1 MSANTAKIVILTIVS
16 TAVLLTA
23 YHFCFSCPH
32 ISSETQKRSETQQAV
47 AQAASDIEQRQA
59 ERSRR
64 EMAVAASEISQN
76 EISQNEIS
84 QNEISQANEQA
95 VKNAVRNKI
104 LFEGISSVSGLRT
117 DIAIFLADHGRM
129 PDSLN
134 EIGWEGGVTSVT
146 LSSIRMR
153 VGGILVLSF
162 NPEKLRGTIILTPQT
177 NIEAGMITGWDCT
190 SPDIDF
196 IAEALPECRYQR

>member
-16 TAVLLTA
+16 IAVLLTA

-32 ISSETQKRSETQQAV
+32 ISSETQQRSETQQVV
-47 AQAASDIEQRQA
+47 AQAASDIKQRQT
-59 ERSRR
+59 EQSRR
-64 EMAVAASEISQN
+64 EMAVAASELSHD
-76 EISQNEIS
+76 EIR
-84 QNEISQANEQA
+84 QANEQA

-104 LFEGISSVSGLRT
+104 LFEGISSAGGLRT

-129 PDSLN
+129 PNSLN
-134 EIGWEGGVTSVT
+134 EIGWAGGVTSVN
-146 LSSIRMR
+146 LSAIEMR
-153 VGGILVLSF
+153 SGGILALHF

-177 NIEAGMITGWDCT
+177 NMEAGMIIGWSCT

>member
-1 MSANTAKIVILTIVS
+1 MPPNTAKTILTITVS
-16 TAVLLTA
+16 IAVLLTA

-47 AQAASDIEQRQA
+47 TKAASDIEQRQA

-64 EMAVAASEISQN
+64 EMAVAASETIQN
-76 EISQNEIS
+76 EIR
-84 QNEISQANEQA
+84 QANEQA
-95 VKNAVRNKI
+95 AKNAVRNKI
-104 LFEGISSVSGLRT
+104 LFDGVSSVSGLRT
-117 DIAIFLADHGRM
+117 DIALFLADHGRM

>member
-1 MSANTAKIVILTIVS
+1 MSANTNTVILTIVS

-32 ISSETQKRSETQQAV
+32 ISSETQQVVT
-47 AQAASDIEQRQA
+47 QAASDIEQRQT
-59 ERSRR
+59 EQNRR
-64 EMAVAASEISQN
+64 EMAVAASEIIHD
-76 EISQNEIS
+76 EIR
-84 QNEISQANEQA
+84 QANEQA
-95 VKNAVRNKI
+95 AKNAVRNKI

-117 DIAIFLADHGRM
+117 DIALFLADHGRM

-153 VGGILVLSF
+153 VDGILVLSF

-177 NIEAGMITGWDCT
+177 NMEALMITGWDCT

-196 IAEALPECRYQR
+196 ITEALPECRYQR

>member
-16 TAVLLTA
+16 IAVLLTA

-32 ISSETQKRSETQQAV
+32 ISSETQQRSETQQVV
-47 AQAASDIEQRQA
+47 AQAASDIKQRQT
-59 ERSRR
+59 EQSRR
-64 EMAVAASEISQN
+64 EMAVAASEISHD
-76 EISQNEIS
+76 EIR
-84 QNEISQANEQA
+84 QANEQA
-95 VKNAVRNKI
+95 AKNAVRNRI

-177 NIEAGMITGWDCT
+177 NIEAGMITDWDCT

-196 IAEALPECRYQR
+196 ITEALPECRYQR

>member
-32 ISSETQKRSETQQAV
+32 ISSETHQRSETRQAV

-59 ERSRR
+59 ERNRR
-64 EMAVAASEISQN
+64 EIAVAASETIQN
-76 EISQNEIS
+76 EIR
-84 QNEISQANEQA
+84 QASEQA

>member
-32 ISSETQKRSETQQAV
+32 ISSETQQRSETQQVV
-47 AQAASDIEQRQA
+47 AQAASDIKQRQT
-59 ERSRR
+59 EQSRR
-64 EMAVAASEISQN
+64 EMAVAASEISHD
-76 EISQNEIS
+76 EIR
-84 QNEISQANEQA
+84 QANEQA
-95 VKNAVRNKI
+95 VKNVVRNKI
-104 LFEGISSVSGLRT
+104 LFDGFSSVSGLRT

-177 NIEAGMITGWDCT
+177 NIEAGMITDWDCT

>member
-32 ISSETQKRSETQQAV
+32 ISSETPKRSETQQAV
-47 AQAASDIEQRQA
+47 APAASDIEQRQA
-59 ERSRR
+59 ERRRR
-64 EMAVAASEISQN
+64 EMAVAASEISHD
-76 EISQNEIS
+76 EIR
-84 QNEISQANEQA
+84 QANEQA
-95 VKNAVRNKI
+95 AKNAVRNKI
-104 LFEGISSVSGLRT
+104 LFDGFSSASGLRT

-177 NIEAGMITGWDCT
+177 NIEAGMIIGWSCT

>member
-32 ISSETQKRSETQQAV
+32 ISSETPKRSETQQAV
-47 AQAASDIEQRQA
+47 AKAASDIEQRQA

-64 EMAVAASEISQN
+64 EIAVAASEISQN
-76 EISQNEIS
+76 EIR
-84 QNEISQANEQA
+84 QANEQA
-95 VKNAVRNKI
+95 AKNAVRNKI

-117 DIAIFLADHGRM
+117 DIAIFLADHARM

-177 NIEAGMITGWDCT
+177 NMEALMITGWDCT

-196 IAEALPECRYQR
+196 ITEALPECRYQR

>member
-23 YHFCFSCPH
+23 YHFCFSRPA
-32 ISSETQKRSETQQAV
+32 ISRETQQAV

-64 EMAVAASEISQN
+64 EIAVAASEIIHD
-76 EISQNEIS
+76 EIR
-84 QNEISQANEQA
+84 QANEQA

-104 LFEGISSVSGLRT
+104 LFEGISSAGGLRT

-129 PDSLN
+129 PNSLN
-134 EIGWEGGVTSVT
+134 EIGWAGGVTSVN
-146 LSSIRMR
+146 LSAIEMR
-153 VGGILVLSF
+153 SGGILALHF

-177 NIEAGMITGWDCT
+177 NMEALMIIGWSCT

>member
-16 TAVLLTA
+16 TAGLLTA

-32 ISSETQKRSETQQAV
+32 ISSETQQRSETQQVV
-47 AQAASDIEQRQA
+47 AQAASDIKQRQT
-59 ERSRR
+59 EQSRR
-64 EMAVAASEISQN
+64 EMAVAASEISHD
-76 EISQNEIS
+76 EIR
-84 QNEISQANEQA
+84 QANEQA
-95 VKNAVRNKI
+95 AKNAVRNKI

-177 NIEAGMITGWDCT
+177 NIEAGMITDWDCA

>member
-16 TAVLLTA
+16 IAVLLTA

-32 ISSETQKRSETQQAV
+32 ISSETQQRSETQQVV
-47 AQAASDIEQRQA
+47 AQAASDIKQRQT
-59 ERSRR
+59 EQSRR
-64 EMAVAASEISQN
+64 EMAVAASEISHD
-76 EISQNEIS
+76 EIR
-84 QNEISQANEQA
+84 QANEQA
-95 VKNAVRNKI
+95 AKNAVRNKI

-117 DIAIFLADHGRM
+117 DIAIFLADHARM

-177 NIEAGMITGWDCT
+177 NIEAGMITDWDCT

>member
-1 MSANTAKIVILTIVS
+1 MSANTAKIIIIAAAG
-16 TAVLLTA
+16 TATVLAA

-32 ISSETQKRSETQQAV
+32 ISSETQQRRETQQAV

-64 EMAVAASEISQN
+64 EIAVAASEIIHD
-76 EISQNEIS
+76 EIR
-84 QNEISQANEQA
+84 QANEQA
-95 VKNAVRNKI
+95 AKNAVRNKI
-104 LFEGISSVSGLRT
+104 LFDGFSSASGLRT
-117 DIAIFLADHGRM
+117 DVAIFLADHGRM

-134 EIGWEGGVTSVT
+134 EIGWAGGVTSVT

-153 VGGILVLSF
+153 VGGILVLHF

>member
-1 MSANTAKIVILTIVS
+1 MSANTAKIVILAIVS

-32 ISSETQKRSETQQAV
+32 ISSETQQRSETQQVV
-47 AQAASDIEQRQA
+47 AQAASDIKQRQT
-59 ERSRR
+59 EQSRR
-64 EMAVAASEISQN
+64 EMAVAASEISHD
-76 EISQNEIS
+76 EIR
-84 QNEISQANEQA
+84 QANEQA
-95 VKNAVRNKI
+95 AKNAVRNKI

-177 NIEAGMITGWDCT
+177 NIEAGMITDWDCT

>member
-1 MSANTAKIVILTIVS
+1 MSANTAKIVILTVVS
-16 TAVLLTA
+16 TAALLIA

-32 ISSETQKRSETQQAV
+32 ISSETQRRSETQQAV
-47 AQAASDIEQRQA
+47 AQVASDIEQRQA
-59 ERSRR
+59 ERRR
-64 EMAVAASEISQN
+64 EMAVAASEISHD
-76 EISQNEIS
+76 EIR
-84 QNEISQANEQA
+84 QANEQA
-95 VKNAVRNKI
+95 AKNAVRNKI
-104 LFEGISSVSGLRT
+104 LFDGFSSASGLRT

-177 NIEAGMITGWDCT
+177 NIEAGMITDWDCT

>member
-32 ISSETQKRSETQQAV
+32 ISSETQQAV
-47 AQAASDIEQRQA
+47 AQAASDIEQPQA
-59 ERSRR
+59 EQSRH
-64 EMAVAASEISQN
+64 EIAVAASEISHD
-76 EISQNEIS
+76 EIRK
-84 QNEISQANEQA
+84 ANEQA

-104 LFEGISSVSGLRT
+104 LFDGFSSASGLRT

-177 NIEAGMITGWDCT
+177 NIEAGMITDWDCT

>member
-16 TAVLLTA
+16 IAVLLTA

-32 ISSETQKRSETQQAV
+32 ISSETQQRSETQQVV
-47 AQAASDIEQRQA
+47 AQAASDIKQRQT
-59 ERSRR
+59 EQSRR
-64 EMAVAASEISQN
+64 EMAVAASEISHD
-76 EISQNEIS
+76 EIR
-84 QNEISQANEQA
+84 QANEQA
-95 VKNAVRNKI
+95 AKNAVRNRI

-177 NIEAGMITGWDCT
+177 NIEAGMITDWDCT

>member
-32 ISSETQKRSETQQAV
+32 ISIETQQRSETQQAV
-47 AQAASDIEQRQA
+47 AQAASDIEQRQT
-59 ERSRR
+59 EQSHR
-64 EMAVAASEISQN
+64 EMAVAASEISHD
-76 EISQNEIS
+76 EIRK
-84 QNEISQANEQA
+84 ANEQA
-95 VKNAVRNKI
+95 AKNAVRNKI

-177 NIEAGMITGWDCT
+177 NIEARMITGWDCT

>member
-16 TAVLLTA
+16 IAVLLTA

-32 ISSETQKRSETQQAV
+32 ISSETQQRSETQQVV
-47 AQAASDIEQRQA
+47 AQAASDIKQRQA

-64 EMAVAASEISQN
+64 EIAVAASEISHD
-76 EISQNEIS
+76 EIRK
-84 QNEISQANEQA
+84 ANEQA
-95 VKNAVRNKI
+95 AKNAVRNKI
-104 LFEGISSVSGLRT
+104 LFDGFSSASGLRT
-117 DIAIFLADHGRM
+117 DIALFLADHGRM

-162 NPEKLRGTIILTPQT
+162 NPEKLRGTIILTPKT
-177 NIEAGMITGWDCT
+177 NIEAGMITDWDCT

>member
-1 MSANTAKIVILTIVS
+1 MSANTAKIVILTIAS
-16 TAVLLTA
+16 TVVLLTA

-32 ISSETQKRSETQQAV
+32 SSETQKRSETQQAV

-59 ERSRR
+59 EQSRR
-64 EMAVAASEISQN
+64 EMAVAASEISHDK
-76 EISQNEIS
+76 IR
-84 QNEISQANEQA
+84 QANEQA

-104 LFEGISSVSGLRT
+104 LFDGFSSASGLRT

-177 NIEAGMITGWDCT
+177 NIEAGMITDWDCT

>member
-32 ISSETQKRSETQQAV
+32 ISSETQQRSETQQVV
-47 AQAASDIEQRQA
+47 AQAASDIKQRQT
-59 ERSRR
+59 EQSRR
-64 EMAVAASEISQN
+64 EMAVAASEISHD
-76 EISQNEIS
+76 EIR
-84 QNEISQANEQA
+84 QANEQA
-95 VKNAVRNKI
+95 VKNAVRNRI
-104 LFEGISSVSGLRT
+104 LFEGISSAGGLRT

-146 LSSIRMR
+146 LSAIEMR
-153 VGGILVLSF
+153 SGGILALHF

-177 NIEAGMITGWDCT
+177 NMEALMIIGWSCT

>member
-1 MSANTAKIVILTIVS
+1 M
-16 TAVLLTA
+16 
-23 YHFCFSCPH
+23 
-32 ISSETQKRSETQQAV
+32 
-47 AQAASDIEQRQA
+47 
-59 ERSRR
+59 
-64 EMAVAASEISQN
+64 
-76 EISQNEIS
+76 
-84 QNEISQANEQA
+84 
-95 VKNAVRNKI
+95 RNKI

>member
-16 TAVLLTA
+16 IAVLLTA

-32 ISSETQKRSETQQAV
+32 ISIETQKRSETQQAV

-59 ERSRR
+59 EQSRHKI
-64 EMAVAASEISQN
+64 AVAASEIIHD
-76 EISQNEIS
+76 EIR
-84 QNEISQANEQA
+84 QANEQA
-95 VKNAVRNKI
+95 AKNAVRNRI

-146 LSSIRMR
+146 LSSIRRR

-177 NIEAGMITGWDCT
+177 NIEAGMITDWDCT

>member
-1 MSANTAKIVILTIVS
+1 MSANTNTVILTVVS
-16 TAVLLTA
+16 TAALLAA
-23 YHFCFSCPH
+23 YHFGFSRPA
-32 ISSETQKRSETQQAV
+32 ISRETQQAV

-64 EMAVAASEISQN
+64 EIAVAASEIIHD
-76 EISQNEIS
+76 EIR
-84 QNEISQANEQA
+84 QANEQA

-104 LFEGISSVSGLRT
+104 LFEGISS
-117 DIAIFLADHGRM
+117 
-129 PDSLN
+129 DSLN
-134 EIGWEGGVTSVT
+134 EIGWAGGVTSVN
-146 LSSIRMR
+146 LSAIEMR
-153 VGGILVLSF
+153 SGGILALHF

-177 NIEAGMITGWDCT
+177 NMEALMIIGWSCT

>member
-16 TAVLLTA
+16 IAVLLTA

-32 ISSETQKRSETQQAV
+32 ISSETPKRSETQQAV
-47 AQAASDIEQRQA
+47 AKAASDIEQRQA

-64 EMAVAASEISQN
+64 EIAVAASEISQN
-76 EISQNEIS
+76 EIR
-84 QNEISQANEQA
+84 QANEQA
-95 VKNAVRNKI
+95 AKNAVRNKI

-177 NIEAGMITGWDCT
+177 NIEAGMITDWDCA

>member
-32 ISSETQKRSETQQAV
+32 ISSETPKRSETQQAV
-47 AQAASDIEQRQA
+47 AKAASDIEQRQA

-64 EMAVAASEISQN
+64 EIAVAASEISQN
-76 EISQNEIS
+76 EISQNEIR
-84 QNEISQANEQA
+84 QANEQA
-95 VKNAVRNKI
+95 AKNAVRNKI

-117 DIAIFLADHGRM
+117 DIAIFLADHARM

-177 NIEAGMITGWDCT
+177 NIEAGMITDWDCT

>member
-32 ISSETQKRSETQQAV
+32 ISIETQKRSETQQAV

-59 ERSRR
+59 EQSRR
-64 EMAVAASEISQN
+64 EMAVAASEISHD
-76 EISQNEIS
+76 EIR
-84 QNEISQANEQA
+84 QANEQA

-162 NPEKLRGTIILTPQT
+162 NPEKLRGTIILTPKT
-177 NIEAGMITGWDCT
+177 NIEAGMITDWDCT

>member
-32 ISSETQKRSETQQAV
+32 ISSETQQRSETQQVV
-47 AQAASDIEQRQA
+47 AQAASDIKQRQT
-59 ERSRR
+59 EQSRR
-64 EMAVAASEISQN
+64 EMAVAASEISHD
-76 EISQNEIS
+76 EIR
-84 QNEISQANEQA
+84 QANEQA
-95 VKNAVRNKI
+95 AKNAVRNRI

-177 NIEAGMITGWDCT
+177 NIEAGMITDWDCT

>member
-32 ISSETQKRSETQQAV
+32 ISSETQQRSETQQVV
-47 AQAASDIEQRQA
+47 AQAASDIKQRQT
-59 ERSRR
+59 EQSRR
-64 EMAVAASEISQN
+64 EMAVAASEISHD
-76 EISQNEIS
+76 EIR
-84 QNEISQANEQA
+84 QANEQA
-95 VKNAVRNKI
+95 AKNAVRNKI

-162 NPEKLRGTIILTPQT
+162 NPEKLRGTIILTPKT
-177 NIEAGMITGWDCT
+177 NIEAGMITDWDCT

>member
-32 ISSETQKRSETQQAV
+32 ISSETQQRSETQQAV

-59 ERSRR
+59 EQSRR
-64 EMAVAASEISQN
+64 EMAVAASEISHD
-76 EISQNEIS
+76 EIR
-84 QNEISQANEQA
+84 QANEQA

-104 LFEGISSVSGLRT
+104 LFDGFSSASGLRT
-117 DIAIFLADHGRM
+117 DIALFLADHGRM

-177 NIEAGMITGWDCT
+177 NMEALMIIGWSCT

-196 IAEALPECRYQR
+196 ITEALPECRYQR

>member
-16 TAVLLTA
+16 IAVLLTA

-32 ISSETQKRSETQQAV
+32 ISSETQQRSETQQVV
-47 AQAASDIEQRQA
+47 AQAASDIKQRQT
-59 ERSRR
+59 EQSRR
-64 EMAVAASEISQN
+64 EMAVAASEISHD
-76 EISQNEIS
+76 EIR
-84 QNEISQANEQA
+84 QANEQA
-95 VKNAVRNKI
+95 VKNAVRNRI
-104 LFEGISSVSGLRT
+104 LFEGISSASGLRT

-177 NIEAGMITGWDCT
+177 NIEAGMITDWDCT

>member
-32 ISSETQKRSETQQAV
+32 ISSETPKRSETQQAV
-47 AQAASDIEQRQA
+47 AKAASDIEQRQA

-64 EMAVAASEISQN
+64 EIAVAASEISQN
-76 EISQNEIS
+76 EIR
-84 QNEISQANEQA
+84 QANEQA
-95 VKNAVRNKI
+95 AKNAGRNKI

-117 DIAIFLADHGRM
+117 DIAIFLADHARM

-177 NIEAGMITGWDCT
+177 NIEAGMITDWDCT

>member
-16 TAVLLTA
+16 TAALLAA

-32 ISSETQKRSETQQAV
+32 ISSETQKRSETQQVV

-59 ERSRR
+59 EQSRH
-64 EMAVAASEISQN
+64 EIAVAASEIIHN
-76 EISQNEIS
+76 EIR
-84 QNEISQANEQA
+84 QANEQA

-104 LFEGISSVSGLRT
+104 LFEGISSAGGLRT

-129 PDSLN
+129 PNSLN
-134 EIGWEGGVTSVT
+134 EIGWAGGVTSVN
-146 LSSIRMR
+146 LSAIEMR
-153 VGGILVLSF
+153 SGGILALHF

-177 NIEAGMITGWDCT
+177 NMEALMIIGWSCT

>member
-23 YHFCFSCPH
+23 SHFCFSCPH
-32 ISSETQKRSETQQAV
+32 ISSETPKRSETQQAV
-47 AQAASDIEQRQA
+47 AKAASDIEQRQA

-64 EMAVAASEISQN
+64 EIAVAASEISQN
-76 EISQNEIS
+76 EIR
-84 QNEISQANEQA
+84 QANEQA
-95 VKNAVRNKI
+95 AKNAVRNKI

-117 DIAIFLADHGRM
+117 DIAIFLADHARM

-177 NIEAGMITGWDCT
+177 NIEAGMITDWDCT

>member
-32 ISSETQKRSETQQAV
+32 ISSETPKRSETQQAV
-47 AQAASDIEQRQA
+47 AKAASDIEQRQA

-64 EMAVAASEISQN
+64 EIAVAASEISQN
-76 EISQNEIS
+76 EIR
-84 QNEISQANEQA
+84 QANEQA
-95 VKNAVRNKI
+95 AKNAVRNKI

-117 DIAIFLADHGRM
+117 DIAIFLADHARM

-162 NPEKLRGTIILTPQT
+162 NPEKLSGTIILTPQT
-177 NIEAGMITGWDCT
+177 NIEAGMITDWDCT

>member
-32 ISSETQKRSETQQAV
+32 ISSETQQAV

-59 ERSRR
+59 EQSRH
-64 EMAVAASEISQN
+64 EIAVAASEISHD
-76 EISQNEIS
+76 EIRK
-84 QNEISQANEQA
+84 ANEQA

-104 LFEGISSVSGLRT
+104 LFDGFSSASGLRT

-177 NIEAGMITGWDCT
+177 NIEAGMITDWDCT

>member
-1 MSANTAKIVILTIVS
+1 MPPNTAKTILTITVS
-16 TAVLLTA
+16 IAVLLTA

-47 AQAASDIEQRQA
+47 TKAASDIEQRQA

-64 EMAVAASEISQN
+64 EMAVAASETIQN
-76 EISQNEIS
+76 EIR
-84 QNEISQANEQA
+84 QANEQA
-95 VKNAVRNKI
+95 AKNAVRNKI
-104 LFEGISSVSGLRT
+104 LFDGFSSASGLRT
-117 DIAIFLADHGRM
+117 DIALFLADHGRM

>member
-32 ISSETQKRSETQQAV
+32 ISIETQKRSETQQAV

-59 ERSRR
+59 ERSHR
-64 EMAVAASEISQN
+64 EIAVAASEIIHD
-76 EISQNEIS
+76 EIR
-84 QNEISQANEQA
+84 QANEQA

-104 LFEGISSVSGLRT
+104 LFEGFSSASGLRT
-117 DIAIFLADHGRM
+117 DIALFLADHGRM

-162 NPEKLRGTIILTPQT
+162 NPEKLRGTIILTPKT
-177 NIEAGMITGWDCT
+177 NIEAGMITDWDCT